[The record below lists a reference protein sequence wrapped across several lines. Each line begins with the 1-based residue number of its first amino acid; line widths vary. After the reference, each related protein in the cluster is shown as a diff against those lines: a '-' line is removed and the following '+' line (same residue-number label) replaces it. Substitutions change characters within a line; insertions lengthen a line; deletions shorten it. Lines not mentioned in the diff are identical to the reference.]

1 MTAGTLTLALR
12 TAQSGLLTA
21 QATLDKVA
29 NNIANVNTPGYSRK
43 VVTSETRV
51 LAGVGSG
58 VQIGSVVRKI
68 DEGLLRSLRLSN
80 SDFNKL
86 DIQSDYFDR
95 TQELFRAPA
104 DNDSLSHYIANLTE
118 ALEALAISPD
128 KTLEQSE
135 VVRWGREVSLKLND
149 MSTTI
154 QELRRQADSEISDIA
169 TLINQKVANIGDLND
184 KIVRNGAVNL
194 DTTDLRDQR
203 DAAIDKLSELVDIRY
218 FFRGDGD
225 VVVFTSGG
233 RTLVDSLPV
242 TLTHTPASSVTA
254 TTTHAEGD
262 ISGIYVGTAIALN
275 DITGDIRSG
284 KLKGLID
291 IRDQV
296 LTNLQS
302 QIDELAAE
310 LRDAFN
316 QVHNRG
322 FAFPGQ
328 QSTTGT
334 RNFVTPAISTVTFG
348 GTTDT
353 RIVLMDASGDQI
365 ANTTVRSSDIL
376 NGASGTINAMA
387 AAMQTWIRAN
397 SAATTATVAVTDG
410 KLAIKLNSTA
420 VNFAFR
426 DEATVNTLGATQQD
440 ATITYDVNADGTS
453 DETVSGFANFFGLND
468 FFVDG
473 LTDNVHE
480 SNLITGT
487 FSASAATLTFT
498 DSTGSLGTQAI
509 SAGDSLKTIATNITN
524 NVTNVVASVV
534 PDASGSR
541 LRISHSTG
549 KNLEVTQAAG
559 NTLLA
564 ELGLHKGDV
573 RVSSSISVRSDIS
586 TTPGRVSRAAAQFDA
601 NIGVAGEY
609 FSSAG
614 DDTIV
619 KALAETLTSSNAF
632 DQAGGL
638 ANLTIRFDQYAAA
651 IIGLS
656 SSLASENQVERDFN
670 GDLTSNLQFKSDSV
684 RGVNLDEEMSNLIL
698 LEQSF
703 SASARVISIVQRMF
717 DALDDALR

>member
-1 MTAGTLTLALR
+1 MTGSLTLALR

-21 QATLDKVA
+21 QATPDKVA

-43 VVTSETRV
+43 IANSEQRV
-51 LAGVGSG
+51 LAGVGAG
-58 VQIGSVVRKI
+58 VQLGTVVRKI
-68 DEGLLRSLRLSN
+68 DEGLLKSLRLSL

-86 DIQSDYFDR
+86 EIQSDYFDR
-95 TQELFRAPA
+95 TQELFRAPE
-104 DNDSLSHYIANLTE
+104 DDDSLSLYIANLNE

-135 VVRWGREVSLKLND
+135 VVRWGREITLKLND
-149 MSTTI
+149 MSSTI
-154 QELRRQADSEISDIA
+154 QELRRQADTEISEIV

-184 KIVRNGAVNL
+184 KIVRNAAVNV

-203 DAAIDKLSELVDIRY
+203 DAAVDKLSELVDIRY
-218 FFRGDGD
+218 FFRGD
-225 VVVFTSGG
+225 VIVFISGG
-233 RTLVDSLPV
+233 RTLVDSIPA
-242 TLTHTPASSVTA
+242 TLTHTSASSVTA

-262 ISGIYVGTAIALN
+262 IAGIYVGKAIALN
-275 DITGDIRSG
+275 DITNEVRSG
-284 KLKGLID
+284 KLKGLVD
-291 IRDQV
+291 VRDQV
-296 LTNLQS
+296 LTDLQS
-302 QIDELAAE
+302 QLDELSAE

-334 RNFVTPAISTVTFG
+334 RNFVTPATSTVTFG
-348 GTTDT
+348 GTSDT

-376 NGASGTINAMA
+376 NGASGTINALA
-387 AAMQTWIRAN
+387 AATQTWIRAN

-410 KLAIKLNSTA
+410 KLAINLNSTA
-420 VNFAFR
+420 VNIAFR
-426 DEATVNTLGATQQD
+426 DEATANTLGATQQD
-440 ATITYDVNADGTS
+440 ATINFDVNADGTS

-468 FFVDG
+468 FFTDG

-487 FSASAATLTFT
+487 FSASVATLTFT
-498 DSTGSLGTQAI
+498 DSTGSLGTLAI

-524 NVTNVVASVV
+524 NVTNVVATVV
-534 PDASGSR
+534 PDGSGSR

-549 KNLEVTQAAG
+549 KNLEITQAAG

-564 ELGLHKGDV
+564 ELGQPKGDV
-573 RVSSSISVRSDIS
+573 RVASALGVRSDIS
-586 TTPGRVSRAAAQFDA
+586 TTPGRISRGAAQWDV
-601 NIGVAGEY
+601 NIGVAGQY
-609 FSSAG
+609 FASAG
-614 DDTIV
+614 DDTII
-619 KALAETLTSSNAF
+619 KALAQTATSSNAF

-638 ANLTIRFDQYAAA
+638 ANLTIRFDEYAAA
-651 IIGLS
+651 IIGRA

-670 GDLTSNLQFKSDSV
+670 DDLTNNLQLKSDNV
-684 RGVNLDEEMSNLIL
+684 RGVNLDEEMANLIL

-703 SASARVISIVQRMF
+703 AASARVIAIVQAMF
-717 DALDDALR
+717 DALDRALR

>member
-1 MTAGTLTLALR
+1 MTAGTITLALR

-58 VQIGSVVRKI
+58 VQLGTVVRKI
-68 DEGLLRSLRLSN
+68 DEGLLRSLRLSV

-118 ALEALAISPD
+118 ALETLAISPD

-135 VVRWGREVSLKLND
+135 VVRWGREVTLKLND
-149 MSTTI
+149 MSETI
-154 QELRRQADSEISDIA
+154 QELRRQADSEISGIA
-169 TLINQKVANIGDLND
+169 TLINQNVANIGDLND

-233 RTLVDSLPV
+233 RTLVDSIPV

-275 DITGDIRSG
+275 DITDEVRSG
-284 KLKGLID
+284 KIKGLID

-334 RNFVTPAISTVTFG
+334 RNFVTPATSTITFG

-453 DETVSGFANFFGLND
+453 DETSRGSP
-468 FFVDG
+468 
-473 LTDNVHE
+473 T
-480 SNLITGT
+480 S
-487 FSASAATLTFT
+487 SAS
-498 DSTGSLGTQAI
+498 
-509 SAGDSLKTIATNITN
+509 TI
-524 NVTNVVASVV
+524 
-534 PDASGSR
+534 
-541 LRISHSTG
+541 
-549 KNLEVTQAAG
+549 
-559 NTLLA
+559 
-564 ELGLHKGDV
+564 
-573 RVSSSISVRSDIS
+573 SSS
-586 TTPGRVSRAAAQFDA
+586 TA
-601 NIGVAGEY
+601 
-609 FSSAG
+609 
-614 DDTIV
+614 
-619 KALAETLTSSNAF
+619 
-632 DQAGGL
+632 
-638 ANLTIRFDQYAAA
+638 
-651 IIGLS
+651 
-656 SSLASENQVERDFN
+656 
-670 GDLTSNLQFKSDSV
+670 
-684 RGVNLDEEMSNLIL
+684 
-698 LEQSF
+698 
-703 SASARVISIVQRMF
+703 
-717 DALDDALR
+717 

>member
-1 MTAGTLTLALR
+1 MTAGTITLALR

-58 VQIGSVVRKI
+58 VQIGTVVRKI
-68 DEGLLRSLRLSN
+68 DEGLLRSLRLSI

-149 MSTTI
+149 MSATI

-203 DAAIDKLSELVDIRY
+203 DAAVDKLSELVDIRY

-296 LTNLQS
+296 LTNFQS

-334 RNFVTPAISTVTFG
+334 RNFVTPATSTITFG

-376 NGASGTINAMA
+376 NGASGAINAMA

-549 KNLEVTQAAG
+549 KNFEVTQAAG

-614 DDTIV
+614 DDTIQTV
-619 KALAETLTSSNAF
+619 WKL
-632 DQAGGL
+632 GRGRGW
-638 ANLTIRFDQYAAA
+638 RF
-651 IIGLS
+651 
-656 SSLASENQVERDFN
+656 R
-670 GDLTSNLQFKSDSV
+670 
-684 RGVNLDEEMSNLIL
+684 
-698 LEQSF
+698 
-703 SASARVISIVQRMF
+703 
-717 DALDDALR
+717 

>member
-1 MTAGTLTLALR
+1 MTAGTITLALR

-43 VVTSETRV
+43 VATPEQRV
-51 LAGVGSG
+51 LNGVGSG
-58 VQIGSVVRKI
+58 VQLGTVVRKI
-68 DEGLLRSLRLSN
+68 DEGLLKSLRLSL

-95 TQELFRAPA
+95 TQELFRAPG
-104 DNDSLSHYIANLTE
+104 DDDSLSHYIANLAE
-118 ALEALAISPD
+118 ALEALAMSPD

-135 VVRWGREVSLKLND
+135 VVRWGREIAFKLND
-149 MSTTI
+149 MSSTI
-154 QELRRQADSEISDIA
+154 QELRRQADTEISDVV
-169 TLINQKVANIGDLND
+169 TSINQQVTNIGDLND
-184 KIVRNGAVNL
+184 KIVRNSSVNL

-203 DAAIDKLSELVDIRY
+203 DAAVDKLSELLDVRY
-218 FFRGDGD
+218 FYRGDGD

-233 RTLVDSLPV
+233 RTLVDSIPA

-262 ISGIYVGTAIALN
+262 IAGIYVGTAIALN

-291 IRDQV
+291 VRDQV
-296 LTNLQS
+296 LTDLQS
-302 QIDELAAE
+302 QIDELASE
-310 LRDAFN
+310 MRDAFN

-334 RNFVTPAISTVTFG
+334 RNFVTPATSTITFG
-348 GTTDT
+348 GTTDS

-365 ANTTVRSSDIL
+365 ATTTVRSSDIL
-376 NGASGTINAMA
+376 NGASGTINTLA

-397 SAATTATVAVTDG
+397 SAATTATVAATDG
-410 KLAIKLNSTA
+410 RLAINLNSTA

-440 ATITYDVNADGTS
+440 ATINFDVNADATT

-468 FFVDG
+468 FFTDG

-480 SNLITGT
+480 SNVITGT
-487 FSASAATLTFT
+487 FSATAATLTFT
-498 DSTGSLGTQAI
+498 DSTGSLGSLAI
-509 SAGDSLKTIATNITN
+509 SAGDSLTTIATNITN
-524 NVTNVVASVV
+524 NVTNVVATVV
-534 PDASGSR
+534 PDGSGSR

-549 KNLEVTQAAG
+549 KDIEVTQAAG

-564 ELGLHKGDV
+564 EFGLHKGDV
-573 RVSSSISVRSDIS
+573 RVASALGVRSDIS
-586 TTPGRVSRAAAQFDA
+586 TTPGRVSRGAAQFDA

-609 FSSAG
+609 FASAG
-614 DDTIV
+614 DDTVI
-619 KALAETLTSSNAF
+619 KALAQTATSTNAF

-638 ANLTIRFDQYAAA
+638 SSLTNRFDEYAAA
-651 IIGLS
+651 IIGHS
-656 SSLASENQVERDFN
+656 ASLASENQVERDFN
-670 GDLTSNLQFKSDSV
+670 DSLSTNLQLKSDNV
-684 RGVNLDEEMSNLIL
+684 RGVNLDEEMANLIL

-703 SASARVISIVQRMF
+703 AASARVISIIQSMF